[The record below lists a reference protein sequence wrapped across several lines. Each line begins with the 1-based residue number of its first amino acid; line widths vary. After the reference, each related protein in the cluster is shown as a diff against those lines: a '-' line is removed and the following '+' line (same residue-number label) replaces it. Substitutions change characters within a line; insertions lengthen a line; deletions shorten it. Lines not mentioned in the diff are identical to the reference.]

1 MRVLVTICLAL
12 AAGTAQAATF
22 NITVDGT
29 DAIYLA
35 GRTDVVVPDPADPWP
50 GGLARHAGPTP
61 EEAKETMPP
70 FISVVSGDVVKV
82 LDPAEGCINF
92 FNGPG
97 SCFGPEGNGSLSA
110 SNLTSFGGISGYRGT
125 QGALVGVFLDDGI
138 PDGVAPAA
146 IDFPGIGVDFVQLA
160 PGLGQVFFIG
170 NGRNNLDA
178 FQSFVAPAGATRLFF
193 GIPDGFAFVGAPG
206 AYDDN
211 DGSYRI
217 RVGVNQTP
225 AAIPVPA
232 AGLMLLAG
240 IGALWGLRRERKT

>member
-1 MRVLVTICLAL
+1 MRILVTICLAL
-12 AAGTAQAATF
+12 AASTAQAATF
-22 NITVDGT
+22 SITVDGT

-35 GRTDVVVPDPADPWP
+35 GRTDIVVPDPSLPWP
-50 GGLARHAGPTP
+50 GGLARHGSPTP

-70 FISVVSGDVVKV
+70 FISVAAGDVVKV
-82 LDPAEGCINF
+82 LDPAAGCINF

-110 SNLTSFGGISGYRGT
+110 SNLNPFGGISGYKGT
-125 QGALVGVFLDDGI
+125 QGALVGVFLDAGI
-138 PDGVAPAA
+138 PNGAAPAA
-146 IDFPGIGVDFVQLA
+146 IDFPTIGIDFAQLA

-170 NGRNNLDA
+170 NGKNSLDV
-178 FQSFVAPAGATRLFF
+178 FQSFIAPVGATRLFF

-217 RVGVNQTP
+217 RVGVNETP
-225 AAIPVPA
+225 APVPLPA
-232 AGLMLLAG
+232 AGLLLLAG
-240 IGALWGLRRERKT
+240 VGALAALRRARRA